1 MIIKHTLKI
10 RKIGSS
16 HGVIFSKELLEKMNI
31 EDGQELN
38 VASVKDGEITLTAY
52 DPEFNIQMQAAESI
66 MNRYRN
72 ALKELADK

>member
-1 MIIKHTLKI
+1 MNTIHTVKI

-31 EDGQELN
+31 VEGQELN
-38 VASVKDGEITLTAY
+38 VANIRDGEITLTAY
-52 DPEFNIQMQAAESI
+52 DPRFNVQMQAAESI